1 MATEVLV
8 NIGSGIGLF
17 GANTLPDP
25 MMNNCRFDL

>member
-8 NIGSGIGLF
+8 NIDTGIALF

-25 MMNNCRFDL
+25 MMNNSRFDL